1 MTLSA
6 NSSYSHLHKPHNGGA
21 RAKIFRSRIYSGVP
35 KLFAYMFDAPHATLI
50 TANGLC
56 SDLEN
61 ILLHSIEQDSLYVF
75 YLENFYKSPG
85 RFPV

>member
-6 NSSYSHLHKPHNGGA
+6 NSLRSTHLHRPHSAGA
-21 RAKIFRSRIYSGVP
+21 RAKIFHSRIYSGVP

-50 TANGLC
+50 MANGLC

-61 ILLHSIEQDSLYVF
+61 ILLHSIEQDVLYMF
-75 YLENFYKSPG
+75 YYHF
-85 RFPV
+85 R